1 MLYRPVLDDRGQ
13 PLIQTAS
20 NGGRMIHCLDEAGHS
35 VWRPLEEF
43 QQRPPAAEEV
53 LEVDLEEE
61 TEANPAPHRR
71 RAQAE
76 ETTEEQA
83 ERAARAE
90 LNRLQL
96 ERQAAEERARIA
108 AAEAQV
114 RQLWEEEHPVETE
127 AMHRLAQQ
135 RADLTLREE
144 RRLATPPFP
153 GWKIIGCLFLGSMVA
168 IFLGKI
174 FGVSHDS
181 APALIGVGQAAG
193 VIFGVIWWR
202 VEVVRWNRERAA
214 REAAQQRQYPVEAN
228 DN

>member
-13 PLIQTAS
+13 PAIQTDS
-20 NGGRMIHCLDEAGHS
+20 TGQRVIHCLDESGHS

-43 QQRPPAAEEV
+43 QQRPPATEEV

-61 TEANPAPHRR
+61 PEAPPASPRR

-76 ETTEEQA
+76 ETPEELA

-114 RQLWEEEHPVETE
+114 RQLWEEQHPVEAE
-127 AMHRLAQQ
+127 AMRRLAQQ
-135 RADLTLREE
+135 RADLTLREQ
-144 RRLATPPFP
+144 RRLATPPSAA
-153 GWKIIGCLFLGSMVA
+153 GKIIGCLLLGS
-168 IFLGKI
+168 LK
-174 FGVSHDS
+174 S
-181 APALIGVGQAAG
+181 
-193 VIFGVIWWR
+193 R
-202 VEVVRWNRERAA
+202 
-214 REAAQQRQYPVEAN
+214 
-228 DN
+228 